1 MSWKSK
7 LGLILLFILGFG
19 LGMLCSRSFFLR
31 TVKEVDTLYIS
42 KEISDSIKVVEIEKI
57 IYKEKLNQ
65 IEKWRVDSI
74 ESIKK
79 LSTIEGVEYLKN
91 KLKEYGDEEKNY

>member
-1 MSWKSK
+1 MFSV
-7 LGLILLFILGFG
+7 LL
-19 LGMLCSRSFFLR
+19 LR
-31 TVKEVDTLYIS
+31 TVKEVDTLYIP
-42 KEISDSIKVVEIEKI
+42 KEISDSIKIVEIEKI
-57 IYKEKLNQ
+57 VYKEKLNQ

-79 LSTIEGVEYLKN
+79 LPTIEGVEYLKN

>member
-1 MSWKSK
+1 MCKMRNIYTGID
-7 LGLILLFILGFG
+7 LG
-19 LGMLCSRSFFLR
+19 
-31 TVKEVDTLYIS
+31 
-42 KEISDSIKVVEIEKI
+42 SDSIKIVEIEKI
-57 IYKEKLNQ
+57 VYKEKLNQ

-79 LSTIEGVEYLKN
+79 LPTIEGVEYLKN

>member
-57 IYKEKLNQ
+57 VYKEKLNQ

-79 LSTIEGVEYLKN
+79 LPTIEGVEYLKN